1 MKYKLSIIA
10 PAIRVDNW
18 QGMYDSICASTTQPF
33 ELILVGPYAPL
44 PSLHSKTNIK
54 YIKDFGSPIRCSN
67 IGLQFCEGEL
77 ITWNADDGTFIP
89 GMIDKAIAAFE
100 AMPPNP
106 KNVLITK
113 YMEGTPVLQ
122 PDSYFKLCNAYPRV
136 KYAEENWWIFN
147 LVITKTKYF
156 QDLGGWDSAFET
168 LAVGHAD
175 LAVRAQRDGCITK
188 TFEEPIVFNTHGHA
202 DHGPVER
209 GHVDN
214 DIPLYCRI
222 HNDPNYISRIQIDIN
237 NWKDAPR
244 SWARR
249 FGNI

>member
-18 QGMYDSICASTTQPF
+18 QEMYDSICSSTNELF
-33 ELILVGPYAPL
+33 ELILIGPYAPR
-44 PSLHSKTNIK
+44 PNLHSKKNIK

-67 IGLQFCEGEL
+67 IGLKLCEGEL
-77 ITWNADDGTFIP
+77 VTWNADDGKFLP
-89 GMIDKAIAAFE
+89 GMIDKAIASFE
-100 AMPPNP
+100 AMKPHP

-122 PDSYFKLCNAYPRV
+122 PDSYFKLCNAYPKV
-136 KYAEENWWIFN
+136 LNAEDHWWIFN

-156 QDLGGWDSAFET
+156 QDLGGWDANFET

-175 LAVRAQRDGCITK
+175 MAIRAQRDNCVIK
-188 TFEEPIVFNTHGHA
+188 VFEEPIVFNTHGHA
-202 DHGPVER
+202 DHTPVER
-209 GHVDN
+209 GHVDH

-222 HNDPNYISRIQIDIN
+222 HNDPNSVNRIEIDMD
-237 NWKDAPR
+237 NWQNAPR
-244 SWARR
+244 SWSRR
-249 FGNI
+249 FGNL